1 MRFSSETALKE
12 NWFGE
17 ARQKSWQIP
26 ICYDPR
32 NMSHIYLPSEDGRS
46 YEVATLL
53 DHQKKYSGKTIEEVE
68 YYFAYELLKEQE
80 YSHEKTQKSVDLASN
95 IEHIVQKGEEITG

>member
-1 MRFSSETALKE
+1 
-12 NWFGE
+12 
-17 ARQKSWQIP
+17 
-26 ICYDPR
+26 
-32 NMSHIYLPSEDGRS
+32 MSHIYLPSEDGRS

-80 YSHEKTQKSVDLASN
+80 YSHEKLKRVW
-95 IEHIVQKGEEITG
+95 I